1 MHEYARQR
9 GLRRLM
15 IRVPVLTPR
24 LSGLWL
30 GLVTPLY
37 ARIGRKLIDSIR
49 HPTVVNDDAAAK
61 VFPFRSMG
69 VREAIAKALRDED
82 RELPRRGGRTRY
94 PQAPSRGSGAACDLA
109 VG

>member
-1 MHEYARQR
+1 
-9 GLRRLM
+9 M

-30 GLVTPLY
+30 GLVTPVY

-49 HPTVVNDDAAAK
+49 RPTVVNDDSAAK
-61 VFPFRSMG
+61 ALTLCPMG
-69 VREAIAKALRDED
+69 VREAIATALRNED
-82 RELPRRGGRTRY
+82 RELAATWWSD
-94 PQAPSRGSGAACDLA
+94 ALSSGAEPRKWAAYDSA